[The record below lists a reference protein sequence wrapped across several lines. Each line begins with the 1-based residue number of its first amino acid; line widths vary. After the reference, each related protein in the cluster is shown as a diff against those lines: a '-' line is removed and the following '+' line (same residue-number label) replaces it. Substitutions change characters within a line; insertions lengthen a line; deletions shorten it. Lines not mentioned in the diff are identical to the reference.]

1 MQRNKGDVVCDL
13 HFKKT
18 DFLGNGLNR
27 GCGVIPTL
35 NLPSSDNFSVVIDG
49 EHHFPEKS
57 RTLKKIFKYEN
68 GIMVHSF
75 EEIFNSG
82 LDFRARFQEGDKI
95 KDDGTELVG
104 SLTSINEKGSGL
116 PVAIDHSKDHNLDLS
131 KDHNYI
137 LNDGPLTKQ
146 LVLENQKLQTEK
158 AKLKSEVAGLKR
170 QLYGVKKENT
180 QIKSDKLKLGEKITA
195 LKEEIKVLK
204 GPRYFYCDICDGKF
218 IHKELYDVHIGS
230 AHNVN
235 EFKCENCNLFFA
247 KNQHLNAH
255 IASVHEGKKPYQC
268 DICVTSFKTEQNL
281 DEHILSVHE
290 GNKPAHCGACIE
302 GFSSLITLKK
312 HLASVHK
319 EKKIPCNKCDK
330 SFSKLLNLKNHIQVV
345 HEGKKLFPCKLCDKS
360 CLTNAFLKKHIAIVH
375 EKEKSFQC
383 NICGLRT
390 STNQKLIRH
399 VEGVHEGKKHDCKY
413 CDKTYTQKEKLVSH
427 MRLHTGKGLKECN
440 NCDFKAEN
448 NQILKKH
455 QKTGCQKRHKNG
467 KIVAR
472 STKVSK
478 SDVEE
483 KVGHHQ
489 FWKDNFFSRM
499 KEYQLMNYKRYWYEF
514 CMKSGHNPQCD
525 GPENTPT
532 EETFVE
538 FFNKEKELGCSDKA
552 QWRKY
557 LFLKRIVFHLYGLKL
572 QKCTKLRAIELFK
585 TKEKGDCRSIVSKS
599 VIEEKVGH
607 HQIWNDDFF
616 SRMKEY
622 QLMNYKRYW
631 YDFCMKSGHNPHHD
645 GPENTPTEEIFVEFF
660 NKEKDSGCS
669 DKAQW
674 RKYLFLKRIVFHL
687 YGLKLQKFTK
697 LRAIALFKT
706 KLRKKEK

>member
-27 GCGVIPTL
+27 GCGVVPTL

-49 EHHFPEKS
+49 EYHFPEKS
-57 RTLKKIFKYEN
+57 RTLKKLHSWQRGK
-68 GIMVHSF
+68 MVHRF
-75 EEIFNSG
+75 EEISNFG
-82 LDFRARFQEGDKI
+82 LDFRARFHEGGKI

-104 SLTSINEKGSGL
+104 SLTSINEKGSDF
-116 PVAIDHSKDHNLDLS
+116 PVAIDNS

-146 LVLENQKLQTEK
+146 LVLENQKLHSEK

-195 LKEEIKVLK
+195 LKEDIKVLK

-268 DICVTSFKTEQNL
+268 DICVTSFKTEQKL
-281 DEHILSVHE
+281 DEHVLSVHE
-290 GNKPAHCGACIE
+290 GKKPAQCGVCIE
-302 GFSSLITLKK
+302 GFSSLIILKK

-319 EKKIPCNKCDK
+319 EKKIPCSKCDK

-360 CLTNAFLKKHIAIVH
+360 CLTNALLKNHIAIVH

-427 MRLHTGKGLKECN
+427 MKLHTGKGLIDCN
-440 NCDFKAEN
+440 SCDFKAEN
-448 NQILKKH
+448 NQKMKQH
-455 QKTGCQKRHKNG
+455 KKTGCQKSYHEKN
-467 KIVAR
+467 R
-472 STKVSK
+472 KVSK
-478 SDVEE
+478 SDIEE

-489 FWKDNFFSRM
+489 FWKD
-499 KEYQLMNYKRYWYEF
+499 
-514 CMKSGHNPQCD
+514 
-525 GPENTPT
+525 
-532 EETFVE
+532 
-538 FFNKEKELGCSDKA
+538 
-552 QWRKY
+552 
-557 LFLKRIVFHLYGLKL
+557 
-572 QKCTKLRAIELFK
+572 
-585 TKEKGDCRSIVSKS
+585 
-599 VIEEKVGH
+599 
-607 HQIWNDDFF
+607 DFF

-622 QLMNYKRYW
+622 QLINYKRYW
-631 YDFCMKSGHNPHHD
+631 YNFCLKSGHNQQ
-645 GPENTPTEEIFVEFF
+645 NTPTEEIFVEFF

-687 YGLKLQKFTK
+687 YGLKLQKFTNLRAIEFFKTKEKGDCRSTKVSKSDIEEKVGHHQFWKDDFFSRMKEYQLMNYKRYWYNFCMKSGHNPQRDGSENTPTEEIFVEFFNKEKDLGCSDKAQWRKYLFLKRIVFHLYGLKLQKFTK

-706 KLRKKEK
+706 KLRKKEKQKYK